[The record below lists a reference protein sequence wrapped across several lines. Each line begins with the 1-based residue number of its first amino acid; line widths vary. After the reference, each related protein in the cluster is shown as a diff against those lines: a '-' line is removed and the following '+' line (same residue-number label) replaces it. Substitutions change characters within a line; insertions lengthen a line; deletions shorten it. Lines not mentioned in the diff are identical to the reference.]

1 MILIFSQPK
10 PSLLYFSL
18 DTGAENLQT
27 SFFFC
32 QEGTGTEGAAGETA
46 ELKEAEGACPLLLAS
61 CSCQCHPGSDSLP
74 GNGSCFQLSR
84 FFPPPSLYYLR
95 GTGISQ
101 PVPSLQRSGY

>member
-1 MILIFSQPK
+1 MIIIFSQPK

-32 QEGTGTEGAAGETA
+32 QEGTGTEGTAGETA

-84 FFPPPSLYYLR
+84 FFPPTLIVLP
-95 GTGISQ
+95 
-101 PVPSLQRSGY
+101 